1 MKYEDDGTALALA
14 VMLMLALALML
25 AFALKRESQHVAVGF
40 AGADAGDR
48 TRAGV

>member
-1 MKYEDDGTALALA
+1 
-14 VMLMLALALML
+14 MLKLPLELIL
-25 AFALKRESQHVAVGF
+25 PFALKRESQHVAVGF